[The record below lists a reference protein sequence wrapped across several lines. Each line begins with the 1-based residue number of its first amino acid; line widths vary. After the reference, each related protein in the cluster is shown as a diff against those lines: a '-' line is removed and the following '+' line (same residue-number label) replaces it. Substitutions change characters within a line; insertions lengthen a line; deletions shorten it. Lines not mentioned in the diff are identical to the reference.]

1 MLRPLIWRTLVT
13 NSVITVLGLAN
24 SILLSRWLGP
34 TGRGEVAAAM
44 LWPMLLVYLSSMGLL
59 VSTMYFTSLPDSN
72 PQVVFSTA
80 ILFGLVLSAIT
91 LPLGFI
97 AMPQLLKSQTSE
109 VLNASRLFLVVIPLS
124 LITQLGMGVLQ
135 GRLLVAEFN
144 WLRVVIPVGYL
155 IGTVVL
161 VAVGR
166 LTLIDILFLHLFLNV
181 AVLVGTL
188 AFLSKARIRPGFEVD
203 TTRAK
208 QMLRYG
214 SKVHVGNISG
224 QANLNL
230 AQVLMAAW
238 LSPIYLG
245 LYVVAMSAAGLSQ
258 IFSQAVQTVA
268 TPGIAQKSSEA
279 ERTAVLQGVFRQYW
293 VISLLV
299 AFAIGIALPAV
310 IPLAFGAEFKDSIW
324 PAEVLLLGSCVVGA
338 KQVLAGGAQA
348 LGDPWLGSKAQLY
361 ALVLTVVL
369 LYFLLPR
376 MGIMGAAI
384 ATTSAYSAELALV
397 ILGLQR
403 AHSISAL
410 SLFRFKWSD
419 LSGTFETVKAR

>member
-1 MLRPLIWRTLVT
+1 MLLPLIWRTLFT
-13 NSVITVLGLAN
+13 SSGITVLGLAN

-59 VSTMYFTSLPDSN
+59 VSTMYFTSLPDSK
-72 PQVVFSTA
+72 PQVIFNTA
-80 ILFGLVLSAIT
+80 ILLGLVLSAIA

-97 AMPQLLKSQTSE
+97 AMPQLLKIQTSE
-109 VLNASRLFLVVIPLS
+109 VVNASRLFLVVIPLS

-144 WLRVVIPVGYL
+144 CLRAVVPIGYL
-155 IGTVVL
+155 FGTVVL
-161 VAVGR
+161 AAIGR
-166 LTLIDILFLHLFLNV
+166 LTLIDILLLHLFLNV
-181 AVLVGTL
+181 AVLFGTL
-188 AFLSKARIRPGFEVD
+188 AFLAKARIRPAFEVN
-203 TTRAK
+203 TTLAK
-208 QMLRYG
+208 QMLTYG

-245 LYVVAMSAAGLSQ
+245 LYVVAVSAAGLSQ

-268 TPGIAQKSSEA
+268 TPSIAQKSSEA
-279 ERTAVLQGVFRQYW
+279 ERTAFLQGIFRQYW
-293 VISLLV
+293 VVSLLV
-299 AFAIGIALPAV
+299 ALVIGIALPAV
-310 IPLAFGAEFKDSIW
+310 IPIVFGAEFKDSIW
-324 PAEVLLLGSCVVGA
+324 PAEVLLLGSCIVGA

-348 LGDPWLGSKAQLY
+348 LGDPWLGGKAQLY
-361 ALVLTVVL
+361 ALGLTALL

-384 ATTSAYSAELALV
+384 ATTAACVAELAV
-397 ILGLQR
+397 VVYGLR
-403 AHSISAL
+403 RTHAISPG
-410 SLFRFKWSD
+410 SLFRFRLRD
-419 LSGTFETVKAR
+419 LQFYLR